1 MYAFRVTD
9 DADLAGFSF
18 QRAPFVRHLESA
30 SSFTP
35 SHGYC
40 QQARRTDTR
49 AALASVLAV
58 GALFSALAW
67 MNVAP
72 DREKQQHIVTM
83 DLVAPPPPQP
93 AHAKPEAQAVD
104 MPQMAEAPAA
114 APVAALPVEL
124 SPSPV
129 SVPPTPIPPTP
140 VPVPVAAAPAQKAP
154 SGPVEVNDLGARLVS
169 FSPPSYPLQSR
180 RDMEEGTVTL
190 ALLVGLDGNVLDIS
204 VSGTSGFP
212 RLDKAALEAVRKW
225 RWSPMM
231 RSGEAVMLRG
241 SLKIPF
247 TLKR

>member
-1 MYAFRVTD
+1 
-9 DADLAGFSF
+9 
-18 QRAPFVRHLESA
+18 
-30 SSFTP
+30 
-35 SHGYC
+35 
-40 QQARRTDTR
+40 
-49 AALASVLAV
+49 
-58 GALFSALAW
+58 
-67 MNVAP
+67 
-72 DREKQQHIVTM
+72 
-83 DLVAPPPPQP
+83 
-93 AHAKPEAQAVD
+93 
-104 MPQMAEAPAA
+104 
-114 APVAALPVEL
+114 
-124 SPSPV
+124 
-129 SVPPTPIPPTP
+129 